1 MGAGS
6 AALSWVDGKDSRLP
20 AETQYGA
27 GVSLDEVWRNVV
39 GVQPAPAPLLVI
51 ASAVVA
57 FAAVAIRPVWRV
69 VRTVVTIPHE
79 GGHAAIA
86 LATGRRLSGVRLHS
100 DASGLTVSV
109 GRPHGPGMIATALA
123 GYPAPALTGLAGA
136 WMLAAGHITAL
147 LWISILLLACLLIAI
162 RNGFGVVSVL
172 VTGGAFFL
180 VSWYGSADT
189 QAAFAY
195 AFVWFLLIA
204 SVRPVADLQAGR
216 RRGQGSDS
224 DADQL
229 ARLTGVPGILWVL
242 LFGLI
247 SLGALV
253 SGAVLLWPYDLADLR
268 EALPLPF

>member
-1 MGAGS
+1 MRAGS
-6 AALSWVDGKDSRLP
+6 VALSWVDTSDSRLVP
-20 AETQYGA
+20 KPNTVA

-39 GVQPAPAPLLVI
+39 GTQPSPEPLLVV

-57 FAAVAIRPVWRV
+57 LAAVAVRPVWRM

-79 GGHAAIA
+79 GGHAAVA
-86 LATGRRLSGVRLHS
+86 LITGRRLSGVRLHS

-109 GRPHGPGMIATALA
+109 GRPYGPGMIATALA

-136 WMLAAGHITAL
+136 WLLAAGHVTAL
-147 LWISILLLACLLIAI
+147 LWISILLLACLLVAI
-162 RNGFGVVSVL
+162 RNGFGVLSIV

-180 VSWYGSADT
+180 VSWYGSVNT

-204 SVRPVADLQAGR
+204 SVRPVMDLQAGR

-229 ARLTGVPGILWVL
+229 ARLTGVPGLAWVL

-247 SLGALV
+247 SLGALAL
-253 SGAVLLWPYDLADLR
+253 GASLLWPYDLADLS
-268 EALPLPF
+268 EAVPLPF